1 MNIYLYRIAKKLT
14 YTIGRMYFADCK
26 CDTLEDP
33 VRELLDINGDGDFND
48 EGEGKIYGQTAI
60 PAGRYEIKMAMSPH
74 FKRLM
79 PYLQDVPGFS
89 YIMIHPL
96 NDASQSSGCIG
107 IGENQKPGKL
117 LNSRAWSDLLNK
129 KILEA
134 EERGERN
141 YIEII
146 DR

>member
-26 CDTLEDP
+26 TDSLEDP

-60 PAGRYEIKMAMSPH
+60 PAGRYEIKMAMSKN
-74 FKRLM
+74 FNRLM

-89 YIMIHPL
+89 YVMIHAGQ
-96 NDASQSSGCIG
+96 DERDTSGCIL

-117 LNSRAWSDLLNK
+117 LNSRAWSDLLNAK
-129 KILEA
+129 LLEA
-134 EERGERN
+134 EARGERN